1 MPTVKATAAMRITT
15 ASPDRLLA
23 RSRAAYALS
32 SGLGLAVAAAAGLSV
47 AFPSVLTGADVTKG
61 NLRGTAL
68 VLLVLGL
75 PVLTIAMLR
84 SARGSARA
92 LVVWLGTLGY
102 LQYQAVLFC
111 FGTPVND
118 LFLLYVAYLGLAMWS
133 IVFLLRAADL
143 SRFAE
148 RLSNDMPCR
157 AVGGILLAIIVAN
170 ALAWLGQI
178 VPALLDDE
186 PGRLVKDTG
195 LLTNPVFVQD
205 LSFWLPLGAVA
216 AVGCWRRR
224 TWGQLITGA
233 MLAMFVLE
241 GFGVAADQWFGSRA
255 DPTSDSASMSAVP
268 VFVAVA
274 LLTAVPLAWYLRAVD
289 RDGSPLE
296 EGEGGHESS

>member
-1 MPTVKATAAMRITT
+1 MPTVKSTAAMRVPT
-15 ASPDRLLA
+15 ASPDRLLV

-32 SGLGLAVAAAAGLSV
+32 GGLGLAVTAAAGLSL
-47 AFPSVLTGADVTKG
+47 AFPSVLAGADVTRG

-75 PVLTIAMLR
+75 PVLTTAIVW
-84 SARGSARA
+84 SACGSARA

-118 LFLLYVAYLGLAMWS
+118 LFLLYVAYLGLALWS
-133 IVFLLRAADL
+133 VVFLLRGADL
-143 SRFAE
+143 SRFAD
-148 RLSNDMPCR
+148 RLSNDMPAR
-157 AVGGILLAIIVAN
+157 AVGGILLAITVAN

-178 VPALLDDE
+178 VPALVDDE

-216 AVGCWRRR
+216 AVACWRRR
-224 TWGQLITGA
+224 TWAVLITGA

-255 DPTSDSASMSAVP
+255 DPTSGSASMGAVP

-274 LLTAVPLAWYLRAVD
+274 LLTAVPLAWFLRGVD
-289 RDGSPLE
+289 REESPLD
-296 EGEGGHESS
+296 EGQGGFDSS

>member
-1 MPTVKATAAMRITT
+1 MPTVESNTAKPITT
-15 ASPDRLLA
+15 ASTRRLLV

-32 SGLGLAVAAAAGLSV
+32 GGLGLAVAAAAGLSF
-47 AFPSVLTGADVTKG
+47 AFPSVLAGADVTKG

-68 VLLVLGL
+68 VLLVVGL
-75 PVLTIAMLR
+75 PVLTTAMLR

-118 LFLLYVAYLGLAMWS
+118 LFLLYVAYFGLAIWS
-133 IVFLLRAADL
+133 IVFLLRGVDL
-143 SRFAE
+143 SGFAK
-148 RLSNDMPCR
+148 RLSDDVPAR
-157 AVGGILLAIIVAN
+157 GVGGILLAIIAAN

-178 VPALLDDE
+178 VPALIDDE
-186 PGRLVKDTG
+186 PASLVKDTG

-216 AVGCWRRR
+216 AVACWRRR
-224 TWGQLITGA
+224 TWGLLTTGA

-255 DPTSDSASMSAVP
+255 DPTSDSASMTAVP
-268 VFVAVA
+268 VFVVVA
-274 LLTAVPLAWYLRAVD
+274 LLTAVPLAWYLHAVD
-289 RDGSPLE
+289 REGSPL
-296 EGEGGHESS
+296 GEGQGGYESS

>member
-1 MPTVKATAAMRITT
+1 MPTVKSTAAMRVPT
-15 ASPDRLLA
+15 ASPDRLLV
-23 RSRAAYALS
+23 RSRAAYGLS
-32 SGLGLAVAAAAGLSV
+32 SGLGLAVAAAAGLSF
-47 AFPSVLTGADVTKG
+47 AFPSVLGGADVTKG

-75 PVLTIAMLR
+75 PVLSTSMVR

-92 LVVWLGTLGY
+92 LVVWSGTLGY
-102 LQYQAVLFC
+102 LQYQAVLLC

-133 IVFLLRAADL
+133 IVFLLRGVDL
-143 SRFAE
+143 SRFAN
-148 RLSNDMPCR
+148 RLSKDMPAR

-178 VPALLDDE
+178 VSALVDDE

-195 LLTNPVFVQD
+195 LLTNPVFIQD

-216 AVGCWRRR
+216 AVACWRRR
-224 TWGQLITGA
+224 TWGLLIAGS
-233 MLAMFVLE
+233 MLVMFVLE

-255 DPTSDSASMSAVP
+255 DPTSDSASMGAVP

-289 RDGSPLE
+289 REGSPLE
-296 EGEGGHESS
+296 EGQGRSESR